1 MFVIDGARCGP
12 RCGHPHE
19 YIADH
24 LEYNAE

>member
-1 MFVIDGARCGP
+1 MVVPMFVIDGA